1 MIENK
6 DVIVWS
12 VVVMDVLRDMIII
25 DHLIDDFRLDNPLV
39 PASVF
44 FSV

>member
-25 DHLIDDFRLDNPLV
+25 DHLIDDFRLDNPLFTA
-39 PASVF
+39 PVF